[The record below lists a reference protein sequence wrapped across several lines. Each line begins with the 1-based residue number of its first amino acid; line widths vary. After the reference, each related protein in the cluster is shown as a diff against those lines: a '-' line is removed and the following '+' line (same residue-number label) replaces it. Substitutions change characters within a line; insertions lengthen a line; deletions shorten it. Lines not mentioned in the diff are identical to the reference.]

1 VTSALKHPLLQSNF
15 LLYVQWLAEMRYST
29 ELAEYCHLLLR
40 TMLKTEITTWVL
52 NISIQSVFKSGERRV
67 FIQIYQP

>member
-1 VTSALKHPLLQSNF
+1 VTSAFKHLLFQSNF

-29 ELAEYCHLLLR
+29 ELAEYCHRLLR
-40 TMLKTEITTWVL
+40 TMLKTAFTTWAV
-52 NISIQSVFKSGERRV
+52 NISFQSAFKSGERSA